1 MFSVKLYFLIK
12 LNYIHCAKI
21 TNMRKFIF
29 IVFLFISISSFAQTI
44 DSAWF
49 RNNYI
54 KKEVMISMRDGV
66 KLFTAVYIPK
76 DNAEKHPILI
86 SRTPYS
92 CAPYGEKEYRAYY
105 SNHYKEYL
113 KEGYIMVSQDVRGR
127 WMSEGVFVD
136 VRPYIENKKA
146 TEIDEASDTYDT
158 IDWLVKNLD
167 NNNGNVGVFG
177 ISYPGFYSTE
187 AALSNHPALKAVSP
201 QAPVTDWFQGDDFHH
216 NGAFMLM
223 DAFNFYSGF
232 GKPRPVPTTVGPK
245 GFDFPTHDNYEFY
258 LRTGALQN
266 FAKIMG
272 DSILFWKD
280 MYNHPDYDAWWK
292 ARNARNYVQHI
303 PSSLNTLVV
312 GGTFDAEDAFG
323 AQNLYKAIEAKAKNN
338 NKLVLGPWFHGGW
351 ARGDGSF
358 LGNVQFGSKT
368 SEWYAQNIEVPFFN
382 YYLKGKGSVDKIAEA
397 TIFFSGENK
406 WHQFQQWP
414 PAAAQ
419 SANLYLSNNHSLSFN
434 PPTNKT
440 ATYDEYIS
448 DPAKP
453 VPYTEDVHFRRTR
466 EYMDDDQ
473 RFAAR
478 RTDVLTYQTEP
489 LTADMTLAGPLI
501 ADLWVS
507 LSTTDADFI
516 VKLIDVFPDDFK
528 YSDAPT
534 SGGTAG
540 GYVMNNYQM
549 LVRGEVMRGRFRNS
563 FEKPE
568 AFVPNKPTEVKYTL
582 PDVAHTFLKGH
593 RMMVQIQS
601 TWFPLVDRNP
611 QQFVDIYHAKDSDFI
626 KSTIKVYHNQSKIIF
641 SVLK

>member
-1 MFSVKLYFLIK
+1 MKKILFVLLLLPFLGIAQ
-12 LNYIHCAKI
+12 N
-21 TNMRKFIF
+21 TD
-29 IVFLFISISSFAQTI
+29 SSFA
-44 DSAWF
+44 WF
-49 RNNYI
+49 KKNYI
-54 KKEVMISMRDGV
+54 KKEIMIPMRDDV

-76 DNAEKHPILI
+76 DQSEKHPILI
-86 SRTPYS
+86 TRTPYS
-92 CAPYGEKEYRAYY
+92 CAPYGENIYRGYN
-105 SNHYKEYL
+105 NHYNEYL
-113 KEGYIMVSQDVRGR
+113 KEGYIMVVQDVRGR
-127 WMSEGVFVD
+127 WMSEGTFVD
-136 VRPYIENKKA
+136 VRPYIENKK
-146 TEIDEASDTYDT
+146 TKNDIDEASDTYDT
-158 IDWLVKNLD
+158 IDWLIKNIE

-223 DAFNFYSGF
+223 DGFSFYSGF
-232 GKPRPVPTTVGPK
+232 GKPRPYPTTIGPK
-245 GFDFPTHDNYEFY
+245 GFDMPTKDNYAFF

-266 FAKIMG
+266 FSKLMG
-272 DSILFWKD
+272 DSILFWTN
-280 MYNHPDYDAWWK
+280 MMNHSNNDDWWK

-303 PSSLNTLVV
+303 LPTTNTLVV

-368 SEWYAQNIEVPFFN
+368 AEWYAQNIEIPFFN
-382 YYLKGKGSVDKIAEA
+382 YYLKGKGSVDNIAEA
-397 TIFFSGENK
+397 NIFFSGENK

-414 PAAAQ
+414 PANATATPIYLQ
-419 SANLYLSNNHSLSFN
+419 SHGKLSFN
-434 PPTNKT
+434 QEINKT
-440 ATYDEYIS
+440 VSSDQYVS
-448 DPAKP
+448 DPSKP
-453 VPYTEDVHFRRTR
+453 VPYTDGVHVGRTR

-473 RFAAR
+473 RFASQ
-478 RTDVLTYQTEP
+478 RTDVLTYQTDI
-489 LTADMTLAGPLI
+489 LDKDVTLAGTLV
-501 ADLWVS
+501 ADLMVS
-507 LSTTDADFI
+507 ISTNDADFI

-528 YSDAPT
+528 YSDNDK
-534 SGGTAG
+534 
-540 GYVMNNYQM
+540 YVMNNYQM

-568 AFVPNKPTEVKYTL
+568 AFTPNKPTEVKYTL

-593 RMMVQIQS
+593 RIMVQIQS

-611 QQFVDIYHAKDSDFI
+611 QQFVDIYHCKDSDFI
-626 KSTIKVYHNQSKIIF
+626 KSTIKVYHNQSKIILP
-641 SVLK
+641 VLK